1 MLHVGITGVVTG
13 LADRERAVCRVAG
26 LGVSYEMETRNRS
39 IRKMPNVLPLNQNGP
54 SRGMGLGPT
63 F

>member
-26 LGVSYEMETRNRS
+26 LGVSYEMETRNLS
-39 IRKMPNVLPLNQNGP
+39 IRKMPKAADL
-54 SRGMGLGPT
+54 
-63 F
+63 